1 MPKRTPKKKE
11 EAAAPEEKPLIVHQP
26 DAEESAL
33 IVEFNREFLKI
44 HYEPE
49 HTDDI
54 LCWCK
59 PESRVHLGQLYV
71 NHREQRVMLR
81 ALFVEFL
88 TKMSSLHAHR
98 NGQL

>member
-1 MPKRTPKKKE
+1 MPNDTPK
-11 EAAAPEEKPLIVHQP
+11 LIVHQP

-33 IVEFNREFLKI
+33 IQEFMGEFLKI

-59 PESRVHLGQLYV
+59 PKSRVHLGQLYV
-71 NHREQRVMLR
+71 DHVEQRVQLR
-81 ALFVEFL
+81 ALFVQFL
-88 TKMSSLHAHR
+88 TKLSSLHANR